1 MTNIENTTW
10 EVENASLVNAN
21 NNKELVT
28 VSQNNLASLEIA
40 YLGTDRKYMYALLGE
55 VFDEGQ
61 EVSEGYAKTVKELL
75 KLINNDKIVNK
86 YFQSRVTSPS
96 QEQIDT
102 ITMLTV
108 IQ

>member
-1 MTNIENTTW
+1 MTNTKNTTW
-10 EVENASLVNAN
+10 EVEDASLVNAS

-40 YLGTDRKYMYALLGE
+40 YIGKDRKYMYALLGE
-55 VFDEGQ
+55 VSDEGQ

-75 KLINNDKIVNK
+75 KHINNDKIVNK

-102 ITMLTV
+102 ITL
-108 IQ
+108 